1 MQKKIRIIT
10 LMVVFVLTALTSFGA
25 SKNYLQV
32 SDIEPKLSNIQ
43 IDNKPILAYGE
54 DSNGFIS
61 YTVVDESSFD
71 DFFKETASLDAITNI
86 SNLLVTDFNKK
97 LNTLSDKST
106 AKVVYA
112 DLLESIK
119 YSYNALDKEV
129 KNLNNLKDTG
139 KNLSNNFGK
148 VKLTKK
154 IAATQGVAQSIK
166 NLDNVSS
173 VAPKLLEQMKK
184 ILDLMKK

>member
-139 KNLSNNFGK
+139 KNLSVEKRFDLLKQNKDNLIDIYLILKSIFEDDIDI
-148 VKLTKK
+148 VK
-154 IAATQGVAQSIK
+154 QRC
-166 NLDNVSS
+166 
-173 VAPKLLEQMKK
+173 K
-184 ILDLMKK
+184 ILNGMK